1 MKATDDYGVTQKVWP
16 ITDSGRLATVRETLA
31 DKVMLIADGHH
42 RYETALNYRQ
52 EMERAGNV
60 PDDAALRFKSTAFV
74 NISDPGLVILPT
86 HRLLFGLKSPKW
98 NDIVATIGKWFET
111 TPIKD
116 AEIAGALAKAGNDHV
131 FVLHVGMNR
140 SWVLRLKDKAAVDEV
155 IKDHTADYRD
165 LDVAILHS
173 LLIENV
179 LGIKVADIEDHV
191 AYERNLPDAVAKVN
205 SFNYQAAFIINPT
218 RADQVQKVAAHGERM
233 PQKSTDFY
241 PKFVSGLVFMDIGDN
256 ERL

>member
-1 MKATDDYGVTQKVWP
+1 M
-16 ITDSGRLATVRETLA
+16 
-31 DKVMLIADGHH
+31 
-42 RYETALNYRQ
+42 
-52 EMERAGNV
+52 
-60 PDDAALRFKSTAFV
+60 
-74 NISDPGLVILPT
+74 
-86 HRLLFGLKSPKW
+86 
-98 NDIVATIGKWFET
+98 
-111 TPIKD
+111 
-116 AEIAGALAKAGNDHV
+116 
-131 FVLHVGMNR
+131 
-140 SWVLRLKDKAAVDEV
+140 AVEQL

-191 AYERNLPDAVAKVN
+191 AYERGLAETLAKVD
-205 SFNYQAAFIINPT
+205 SFKYQAAFIINPT

-241 PKFVSGLVFMDIGDN
+241 PKFLSGLVFMDIDDN

>member
-1 MKATDDYGVTQKVWP
+1 M
-16 ITDSGRLATVRETLA
+16 
-31 DKVMLIADGHH
+31 
-42 RYETALNYRQ
+42 
-52 EMERAGNV
+52 
-60 PDDAALRFKSTAFV
+60 
-74 NISDPGLVILPT
+74 
-86 HRLLFGLKSPKW
+86 
-98 NDIVATIGKWFET
+98 
-111 TPIKD
+111 
-116 AEIAGALAKAGNDHV
+116 
-131 FVLHVGMNR
+131 LHVGKNR
-140 SWVLRLKDKAAVDEV
+140 SWVLRLADKAAAEQQ

-191 AYERNLPDAVAKVN
+191 AYERGLAETLAKVD
-205 SFNYQAAFIINPT
+205 SFKYQAAFIINPT